1 LVAFLRHEGVRRK
14 SNRGDEAVARWS
26 PVQRFRRSSAGRCEF
41 QREEKWGRDCELLG
55 KEESVLSYLESKART
70 LPPLVENVGPGEDGG
85 CGFGA
90 CDAGWREEVGGGAD
104 GRGQLVSE

>member
-1 LVAFLRHEGVRRK
+1 MVTSAAVPAEFGGSLRVPT
-14 SNRGDEAVARWS
+14 RGEM
-26 PVQRFRRSSAGRCEF
+26 
-41 QREEKWGRDCELLG
+41 GRDCELLG

-104 GRGQLVSE
+104 GRGRLVSE